1 MQNITLDL
9 RANTIAAQ
17 SVELAIQH
25 FSRRTHDLPILR
37 SDWHRCICALAAF
50 SVSAGSWPQEPH
62 IVFKERLR
70 SHIER
75 YRQRVLDI
83 VLKSGFKLS
92 LSPSKPTLLPD
103 DTKEACQEASPLGAE
118 AVGTIYSHLRQ
129 RLGDAPA
136 HLMSHSIE
144 AFCHWQLAVGMVDDE
159 APPQY
164 RLWSWH
170 AQRLSAVME
179 ETAAVKWSTDL
190 LGD

>member
-1 MQNITLDL
+1 MQNIAHDL
-9 RANTIAAQ
+9 HANTTSAQ
-17 SVELAIQH
+17 SVEIAIRH
-25 FSRRTHDLPILR
+25 FAHRTHDLPILR
-37 SDWHRCICALAAF
+37 SDWHRCICALSAF
-50 SVSAGSWPQEPH
+50 AVDAGSWPTEPR
-62 IVFKERLR
+62 IFVKNRLHA
-70 SHIER
+70 HIER
-75 YRQRVLDI
+75 FRQRVQDVILH
-83 VLKSGFKLS
+83 SGLKLS
-92 LSPSKPTLLPD
+92 LSPSRPTLLPD
-103 DTKEACQEASPLGAE
+103 DTKEACQEAAPLGAE
-118 AVGTIYSHLRQ
+118 AVGLIYSHLRQ

-136 HLMSHSIE
+136 RLMASSIE